1 MGVFSALSF
10 HHQNFKKDCTLQWW
24 NYVLNFVLDNKKSI
38 KPCAKDNIELT
49 FCSKIIKNEEMTKQF
64 IAVVHE
70 DMCISKIKKNIILRL
85 EKTKK

>member
-1 MGVFSALSF
+1 MLKVN
-10 HHQNFKKDCTLQWW
+10 QKP
-24 NYVLNFVLDNKKSI
+24 I

-70 DMCISKIKKNIILRL
+70 DMCISKIKKNIILAR

>member
-1 MGVFSALSF
+1 MV
-10 HHQNFKKDCTLQWW
+10 QKWEKEEKEWKKRKEKG
-24 NYVLNFVLDNKKSI
+24 KKHCSRQKRYLKPI

-70 DMCISKIKKNIILRL
+70 DMCISKIKKNIILAL